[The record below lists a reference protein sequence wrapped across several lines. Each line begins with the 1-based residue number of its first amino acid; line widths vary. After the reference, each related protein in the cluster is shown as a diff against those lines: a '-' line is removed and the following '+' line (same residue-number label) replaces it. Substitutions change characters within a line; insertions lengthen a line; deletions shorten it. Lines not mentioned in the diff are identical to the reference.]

1 MRWEPNGDYARKSG
15 NYSICKV
22 MVRGEWIYEL
32 WKVLPEEFISKHSS
46 FEEAKIEAEKK

>member
-1 MRWEPNGDYARKSG
+1 LKWEPNGPYARKSG

-32 WKVLPEEFISKHSS
+32 WHGNECLSRHSS